1 MEKVNWRCEFMEDIV
16 DEIEN
21 SKFYFIYFIVDSQ

>member
-16 DEIEN
+16 DEIEKT
-21 SKFYFIYFIVDSQ
+21 KFTLFISL